1 MLVGSL
7 GSLHSSCG
15 WEACS
20 WVTKKQWWICN
31 LNPQRARQAA
41 SKIATASPRH
51 SMPENREK
59 TRQFTVPQFERSII
73 ALRKLVAETQETQSN
88 SVQIPFHGPWWFF
101 LTFKI
106 LIKNRSLRF
115 TAFSPQNSQL
125 VHLINVGRDRI
136 FTGPQI
142 HDWSCIN
149 FDVKVAIDTCTKNF
163 QGTVMEEWLPS
174 HHHNHCAPVSLTKR
188 PYWRPAFEGFLAAN
202 GGGANQPGQCEPS
215 LVWNQLPEYF
225 QLHIA
230 FYILENE
237 IIVKVP
243 FLGTRARRRM

>member
-115 TAFSPQNSQL
+115 TAFSPQNSQHRSSKICG
-125 VHLINVGRDRI
+125 HLFISSMLEGI
-136 FTGPQI
+136 GY
-142 HDWSCIN
+142 
-149 FDVKVAIDTCTKNF
+149 
-163 QGTVMEEWLPS
+163 
-174 HHHNHCAPVSLTKR
+174 SLDLRFMTDHVLTLM
-188 PYWRPAFEGFLAAN
+188 WR
-202 GGGANQPGQCEPS
+202 
-215 LVWNQLPEYF
+215 
-225 QLHIA
+225 
-230 FYILENE
+230 
-237 IIVKVP
+237 
-243 FLGTRARRRM
+243 